1 MPNKPAAVKSLR
13 QNQKRRDFNR
23 QMKSRMKTA
32 IKNIEVAISEHKTE
46 QIKQDLQKTVSV
58 IDRTAQKGIIHE
70 KKAARLISRLTR
82 QVNKADKNQSP
93 SS

>member
-13 QNQKRRDFNR
+13 QSLKRRELNR
-23 QMKSRMKTA
+23 QMKSRMKTS
-32 IKNIEVAISEHKTE
+32 IKNIEQALSENKTE
-46 QIKQDLQKTVSV
+46 HIKKDLHKTVSV

-82 QVNKADKNQSP
+82 RINKTDKNQSP